1 MQLRLARLEL
11 RDVEQ
16 VIDQRQQVLSVL
28 GDDVHVLT
36 LVAGQRAA
44 VTFEQQLRKAED
56 RVQRGAQL
64 VAHVGEELGLVLVRP
79 VQLAI
84 DGAQSCGLLGRQMEE
99 VCLLDG
105 GRRVLCEKGEELD
118 RVAIQRPSV
127 IDSQHA
133 EQLVTHHHGKAG
145 KGPDALVGH
154 PRTQSDLPVIRRV
167 VRHDWHAKLG
177 HLTDLAHAALHST
190 WHRR

>member
-1 MQLRLARLEL
+1 GEFDRVAQQVQQHLLELGAIGEDPPDLGRDGGAELQLFRLGQRPDAFDTLGNQRLDLDLATVQLRLARLEL

-64 VAHVGEELGLVLVRP
+64 V
-79 VQLAI
+79 
-84 DGAQSCGLLGRQMEE
+84 
-99 VCLLDG
+99 
-105 GRRVLCEKGEELD
+105 
-118 RVAIQRPSV
+118 
-127 IDSQHA
+127 
-133 EQLVTHHHGKAG
+133 
-145 KGPDALVGH
+145 
-154 PRTQSDLPVIRRV
+154 
-167 VRHDWHAKLG
+167 
-177 HLTDLAHAALHST
+177 
-190 WHRR
+190 